1 MQNQSLFQDYK
12 VRVQLF
18 DSLDSSPDQ
27 LLAPGVHLASH
38 SPEASA
44 ITELH
49 YHDGLEFGFCRR
61 GAGVFIVDGEV
72 FSFCAPCAS
81 ILLPGQIHR
90 ARSIGTGSQWEFLT
104 LAPWLKLP
112 NTHRTLAQLLEPVG
126 TLRRKNILGAQ
137 DELVFLLNMA
147 VHELSG
153 REQYYLQSAMG
164 LLESAL
170 CQFLR
175 RTPAKLN
182 KAPGDIRPVAPVL
195 NYISQNYRQD
205 ISVDWLARQFHL
217 SQASLRRQFESALG
231 ISPLQYLHR
240 VRISTACSLLQSTSR
255 SILEISLMVG
265 YASQSSFNRQF
276 QKLCGESPSAFR
288 SRKASPRE
296 QEGTLSGQRLA
307 DNGLKE
313 PALPGPLQ

>member
-12 VRVQLF
+12 VWVQPF
-18 DSLDSSPDQ
+18 DSLDGSQ
-27 LLAPGVHLASH
+27 ECLLAEGVHLAAH
-38 SPEASA
+38 SPGAAA

-49 YHDGLEFGFCRR
+49 VHDGLEFGFCRR
-61 GAGVFIVDGEV
+61 GAGIFIVDGEV

-90 ARSIGTGSQWEFLT
+90 ARSIGSGSQWEFLT

-112 NTHRTLAQLLEPVG
+112 NTQKTVAQLLEYVG
-126 TLRRKNILGAQ
+126 ALRRESILGSQ

-147 VHELSG
+147 VHELSR

-164 LLESAL
+164 LLESTL

-175 RTPAKLN
+175 RTPAR
-182 KAPGDIRPVAPVL
+182 ASRTPGDIRPVAPVL

-217 SQASLRRQFESALG
+217 SQAALRRQFESALG

-276 QKLCGESPSAFR
+276 QKLCGESPSGFR
-288 SRKASPRE
+288 SRKASPRAQAAMFQKPMDP
-296 QEGTLSGQRLA
+296 QE
-307 DNGLKE
+307 
-313 PALPGPLQ
+313 